1 MISSLNPLGPIIDQ
15 DWIRENKIPKITK
28 GSTVSTAEAYTED
41 PLSYQNMLHILHR
54 WRSAG
59 GEGLDLTD
67 TPGRFF
73 FRILFHFNAD
83 DPDGGGLLHPTWLM
97 EEDGTQWVSRGDG
110 RADELNWWK
119 YPSAYSYLMM
129 NDEEDRARNLRK
141 FIELLSDINTN
152 SPWYFQS
159 VKGLSDALS
168 RKTTEEDILSFKDRG
183 MISIDCLSD
192 AVDQRIGTLL
202 DLYRSFT
209 WCWRTKRQ
217 ILPVNL
223 RKFDMS
229 IVVIQSPIQ
238 TLHTPTKKPKLS
250 DALGKVRKWIGPTE
264 DTDYALARPA
274 EGAYM
279 TSYKVIELDGCEFSY
294 AGGSSAYDSLEN
306 SEGKTLDYTINIS
319 FDDAH
324 EIRFNE
330 FISDLGEISDL
341 FPTDQGHVHYSDSNN
356 VDGSVTLP
364 ESVKGPSPEV
374 ALARLSRRKFTT
386 SNQLLST
393 ATKEGSQMMDR
404 LVLGNMFGFS
414 LERTGQWMSDLAS
427 GNVLGG
433 IQKATRKNYQPKNGP
448 ITPKNIYISQDMG
461 RNKNTIL

>member
-1 MISSLNPLGPIIDQ
+1 MISSLNISAPSIDTK
-15 DWIRENKIPKITK
+15 DFVKNNKDVQAK
-28 GSTVSTAEAYTED
+28 GSTATTPVAYTED
-41 PLSYQNMLHILHR
+41 PLSYQNMLHILRR

-59 GEGLDLTD
+59 GEGFDLTD

-97 EEDGTQWVSRGDG
+97 EDDGTQWVTRSDG

-129 NDEEDRARNLRK
+129 NDEEGRARNLRK

-159 VKGLSDALS
+159 IKGLSDALA

-238 TLHTPTKKPKLS
+238 SLHTPAKKPKLS

-306 SEGKTLDYTINIS
+306 AEGKSLDYTINIT

-356 VDGSVTLP
+356 MDGSVTLP
-364 ESVKGPSPEV
+364 EVFKGHSPEI
-374 ALARLSRRKFTT
+374 ALARLTRRKSTIT
-386 SNQLLST
+386 GQLLSA
-393 ATKEGSQMMDR
+393 ATDEGAQTMNR

-427 GNVLGG
+427 GNILGG

-448 ITPKNIYISQDMG
+448 ITPKNIYISQDLG